1 MNRYAKVVK
10 IAAAIVAA
18 GAVLLGG
25 VRYRIGLATWV
36 LASSAVPSSHD
47 YSSQGTAPGEKK
59 VLYWYD
65 MMNPEFHSDKPGKA
79 PDGMDLVPKYA
90 EEDSATQSHAG
101 HATGKTGAAP
111 AEKKILYWYDG
122 MNPAFR
128 SDKRGKA

>member
-10 IAAAIVAA
+10 IAAAIVVA

-36 LASSAVPSSHD
+36 LASSASQSAHD
-47 YSSQGTAPGEKK
+47 HTAAGSRGEKK

-79 PDGMDLVPKYA
+79 PNGMDLVPKYA

-101 HATGKTGAAP
+101 HATGNT
-111 AEKKILYWYDG
+111 
-122 MNPAFR
+122 
-128 SDKRGKA
+128 